1 MHSRFLAIE
10 SCFLAPFPFGN
21 VQFIECHII
30 TRFWCRL
37 QIMKSS
43 SKFSKL
49 QFLSACLFSG
59 EKANENDLAV
69 SWDWPPVGRQSDSRA
84 RCHVPSS
91 PLKTF
96 KWRAQDFFSPSKC
109 VPEFIVNEDIFK
121 VRFIYA
127 WWTWADT
134 AFISSTWQPWLGS
147 SSLNK
152 TKSSLPMKEG
162 TVSLPSE

>member
-1 MHSRFLAIE
+1 
-10 SCFLAPFPFGN
+10 
-21 VQFIECHII
+21 
-30 TRFWCRL
+30 
-37 QIMKSS
+37 MKSS
-43 SKFSKL
+43 SKSLKL
-49 QFLSACLFSG
+49 QFLCACLFSG
-59 EKANENDLAV
+59 EKASENDLAV
-69 SWDWPPVGRQSDSRA
+69 SWDWPPVGRQSDSRT

-91 PLKTF
+91 SLKTF
-96 KWRAQDFFSPSKC
+96 KWRAQDFLFPSKC
-109 VPEFIVNEDIFK
+109 VPEYIMDGDIFK

-134 AFISSTWQPWLGS
+134 AFISSTWQPSMGS